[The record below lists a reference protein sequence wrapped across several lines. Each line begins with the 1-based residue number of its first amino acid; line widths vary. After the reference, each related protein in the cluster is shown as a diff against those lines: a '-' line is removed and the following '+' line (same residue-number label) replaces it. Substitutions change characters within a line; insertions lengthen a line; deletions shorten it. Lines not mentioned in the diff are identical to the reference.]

1 MTKVSHHNL
10 EMEVNLGYHNSTEC
24 VGKRSINAHEVK
36 LELQAFIRYDVDA
49 QSLIKLGYHE
59 AVAKTTCLLKLLKV
73 PRVINTRIC
82 AWEIR

>member
-49 QSLIKLGYHE
+49 QSLIKLGYH
-59 AVAKTTCLLKLLKV
+59 
-73 PRVINTRIC
+73 
-82 AWEIR
+82 